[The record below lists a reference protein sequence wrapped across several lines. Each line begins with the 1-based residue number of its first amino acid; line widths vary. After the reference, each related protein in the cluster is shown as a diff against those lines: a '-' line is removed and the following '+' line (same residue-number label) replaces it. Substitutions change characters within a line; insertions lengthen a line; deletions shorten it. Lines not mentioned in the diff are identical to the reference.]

1 MTAMLQIAN
10 MTYRIAGRALFE
22 GASATLPA
30 GSKCGFVGRNGTG
43 KTTLFRLITGEIA
56 PESGDVT
63 VPANLR
69 IGQVAQ
75 EAPGTDRSLLETVLE
90 ADTERSSLLAAAETE
105 TDPDAIAAIH
115 TRLADIDAHSAE
127 ARAASILAGLGFDA
141 EAQARP
147 CASFSGGWR
156 MRVALASVLFTA
168 PDLLLLDEPTNY
180 LDLEGTLWLENY
192 IQRYPHTVLII
203 SHDRDLLNS
212 CASSILHLEHRKL
225 SVYRGNYDRF
235 ARTRAEKAMLSA
247 KMAEK
252 QAAKRK
258 HMQAFVDRFRYK
270 ASKARQAQSRLKA
283 LERMGEA
290 SVLVDEHVAP
300 IRFPSP
306 QRPAASPIIA
316 LEGASAG
323 YEPGRPVL
331 SRLNLRIDHDDRI
344 ALLGANGNGKSTFAK
359 LLAGRLDA
367 RGGKI
372 TRADKLRVAMF
383 AQHQLDDLDP
393 KASAYQHFR
402 ALFPDEAEA
411 KVRARVA
418 NCGLTAAKM
427 DTPAAELSGGERARL
442 TLALATHDAPHLL
455 ILDEPTNHLD
465 IDSRAA
471 LTEALNA
478 YEGAVMLISHD
489 RHLVETSADRLWLVT
504 DGTVTPYEGDMD
516 EYRALI
522 LKRDAAPRADKAE
535 TGGGKE
541 KRREAAARRAEL
553 APMRKRIGELEGL
566 VEKADKV
573 IAAIDA
579 EFLKPEVVADGSRV
593 AELSRKR
600 AEAEQ
605 KRAAWEDKWLAL
617 SADYEEISA
626 G

>member
-1 MTAMLQIAN
+1 MLQISN
-10 MTYRIAGRALFE
+10 LTYRIAGRALFE
-22 GASATLPA
+22 DASATLPA

-43 KTTLFRLITGEIA
+43 KTTLFRLLTGEAA
-56 PESGDVT
+56 PESGAVS
-63 VPANLR
+63 VPARAR

-75 EAPGTDRSLLETVLE
+75 EAPGTQDSLIDTVLA
-90 ADTERSSLLAAAETE
+90 ADTERTALLARAEAE
-105 TDPDAIAAIH
+105 TDPDAIAEIH

-127 ARAASILAGLGFDA
+127 ARAASILSGLGFDA
-141 EAQARP
+141 QAQRRP

-156 MRVALASVLFTA
+156 MRVALAAVLFSA

-180 LDLEGTLWLENY
+180 LDLEGTLWLETY
-192 IQRYPHTVLII
+192 IQRYPHTVIII

-212 CASSILHLEHRKL
+212 CATSILHLEHRKL

-235 ARTRAEKAMLSA
+235 ARTRAEKAALSA

-252 QAAKRK
+252 QAARRK

-283 LERMGEA
+283 LEKMGETQ
-290 SVLVDEHVAP
+290 LVVDAAVAP
-300 IRFPSP
+300 IAFASP
-306 QRPAASPIIA
+306 EREAASPIIA
-316 LEGASAG
+316 LEKVSVG
-323 YEPGRPVL
+323 YDPDRPVL
-331 SRLNLRIDHDDRI
+331 RRLDLRIDHDDRI

-367 RGGKI
+367 QEGRI
-372 TRADKLRVAMF
+372 VRADKLKVAMF

-393 KASAYQHFR
+393 KASAYGHFR
-402 ALFPDEAEA
+402 ALDPHGAEA
-411 KVRARVA
+411 RVRARVA
-418 NCGLTAAKM
+418 AAGLSTEKM

-478 YEGAVMLISHD
+478 YSGAVILISHD
-489 RHLVETSADRLWLVT
+489 RHLIETSADRLWLVA
-504 DGTVTPYEGDMD
+504 DGTVAPFEGDMD
-516 EYRALI
+516 DYRAQVL
-522 LKRDAAPRADKAE
+522 RAAPRSESTE
-535 TGGGKE
+535 TQTASGRD
-541 KRREAAARRAEL
+541 RRRQAAARRAEL
-553 APMRKRIGELEGL
+553 APMRKKISELEGL
-566 VEKADKV
+566 VEKADKM
-573 IAAIDA
+573 IQAIDA
-579 EFLKPEVVADGSRV
+579 EFLKPDVAGNGDKV

-600 AEAEQ
+600 AAAEH
-605 KRAAWEDKWLAL
+605 KRAAWEERWLAL
-617 SADYEEISA
+617 SAEYEEAATEA